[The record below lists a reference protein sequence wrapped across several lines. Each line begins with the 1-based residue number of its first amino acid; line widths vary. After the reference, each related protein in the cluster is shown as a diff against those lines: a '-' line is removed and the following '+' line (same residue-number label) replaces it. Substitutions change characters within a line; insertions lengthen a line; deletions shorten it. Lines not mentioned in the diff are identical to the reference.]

1 MTLRANHEDAV
12 ICLSVIMFPGVCRIR
27 PQQNSETVD
36 STRHSTRQP
45 AVVSLE
51 LNSTAVIRTEVVDV
65 DYSRRRQRKPRNR
78 SFSPL
83 RHDTSA
89 ARTDV
94 GSSQSVSSCKS
105 SLTDVTSP
113 VTIVSCD
120 SLARHSSRIS
130 PRLQPV
136 TTRAALPAT
145 TTSKKTAATH
155 LPPLLNADSECRVG
169 EVTSRRKS
177 EGAARPLEVCAL
189 RLNPDT
195 RSKSNKAQFHQQQS
209 TTIDANVN
217 SKTAKSDSAT
227 SSPSH
232 TAAIDVPLLLSLPLS
247 DNEDEENNDYDD
259 EEEDEEMTEYRHSG
273 SADKMTDRSVGS
285 GMPGVTEASCPIL
298 SVRIEFGKKNN
309 DTEDAT
315 PPATM
320 TCDSECS
327 SSGDGG
333 GRRRTAGRT
342 PYKTKNAKT
351 TMKPMS
357 PSKAISVAGRGKV
370 VVIDDGVYDQ
380 FARRQPPKYLS
391 NRGLFDAMISKRTFS
406 K

>member
-1 MTLRANHEDAV
+1 
-12 ICLSVIMFPGVCRIR
+12 MFPGVCRTK
-27 PQQNSETVD
+27 PQQNSEVVD
-36 STRHSTRQP
+36 SARDSTRQP

-83 RHDTSA
+83 RHDTRA
-89 ARTDV
+89 DV

-120 SLARHSSRIS
+120 AVARHSSRIS
-130 PRLQPV
+130 PRFQPV
-136 TTRAALPAT
+136 VTRAAVPAP
-145 TTSKKTAATH
+145 TTSKKIAATH
-155 LPPLLNADSECRVG
+155 LPPLLNADSERRVG
-169 EVTSRRKS
+169 EVGSRRKS

-189 RLNPDT
+189 RLNPDA
-195 RSKSNKAQFHQQQS
+195 RSKMFHQQQS
-209 TTIDANVN
+209 TTISADINM
-217 SKTAKSDSAT
+217 TAKSDSAT
-227 SSPSH
+227 SSSSSH
-232 TAAIDVPLLLSLPLS
+232 MAASDVPPPLSLPLS

-259 EEEDEEMTEYRHSG
+259 DDEEDQEMTEYRHSG
-273 SADKMTDRSVGS
+273 SADKMSTDRSVGC
-285 GMPGVTEASCPIL
+285 GVPGITEASCPIL

-309 DTEDAT
+309 DAENGT
-315 PPATM
+315 PSAM
-320 TCDSECS
+320 RTCDSECS
-327 SSGDGG
+327 SNGDGV
-333 GRRRTAGRT
+333 GRRRTVGRT
-342 PYKTKNAKT
+342 PYKMKNAKT
-351 TMKPMS
+351 PMS

-380 FARRQPPKYLS
+380 YARRQPPKYLS
-391 NRGLFDAMISKRTFS
+391 NRSLFEAMINKRAFS